1 MAFALNNSM
10 LSAASASRYGPAY
23 TPEMVASIASCTAAV
38 SRLDARISVSPVGAA
53 WRRRAAWSGYT
64 RALQLQ
70 QAEIDEIDVFSWGCG
85 LQIPGRALRATNLDQ
100 FDRFDEWQAA
110 LADLDPLAWRDAL
123 PLAIGESAEA
133 AGHPAIVRA
142 LDKVRQHAR
151 IESTL
156 VPWLGLPFALRDVKL
171 SATPLPCLAGGLK
184 AFRLKKTPQ
193 DADWLAAIRSVE
205 ASALAG
211 LERLL
216 ALERLYRNAQRAI
229 VAEYRPGAL
238 PALLALTQHRP
249 LLSPQAVADRMNLSV
264 AGASKLLERAK
275 SAGLLVEITERRTW
289 RLFLTP
295 DLARDFGYVK
305 PRLGRPAKEPPLPP
319 RDRNLAA
326 VFDSFDNEMAE
337 IDALLDGQFE
347 RATR

>member
-1 MAFALNNSM
+1 MDLALVP
-10 LSAASASRYGPAY
+10 SRYGPAY
-23 TPEMVASIASCTAAV
+23 CAPMVSAIADCTAAIA
-38 SRLDARISVSPVGAA
+38 RLDARVTASSVAAA
-53 WRRRAAWSGYT
+53 WHRRAAWSGYT

-70 QAEIDEIDVFSWGCG
+70 RVEIDEIDVFSWGCG
-85 LQIPGRALRATNLDQ
+85 LNLPGRALRATHLDQ
-100 FDRFDEWQAA
+100 FDRFDDWKAA
-110 LADLDPLAWRDAL
+110 LSDPDRLAWRDSL
-123 PLAIGESAEA
+123 PTAVGEPAAAIE
-133 AGHPAIVRA
+133 HPALIRA
-142 LDKVRQHAR
+142 LDRMRQHAR
-151 IESTL
+151 IDGGL
-156 VPWLGLPFALRDVKL
+156 VPWLGLPFGLRDLKL
-171 SATPLPCLAGGLK
+171 SASALPCLAGGVK
-184 AFRLKKTPQ
+184 SFRLKKTPQ

-211 LERLL
+211 LQRLL

-295 DLARDFGYVK
+295 DLAREFGYVK
-305 PRLGRPAKEPPLPP
+305 PRLGRPAKEPPRPP
-319 RDRNLAA
+319 RDHNLAA
-326 VFDSFDNEMAE
+326 VFDAFDNEMAE

-347 RATR
+347 RAAR